1 MTGRGEYKGVAALIL
16 IYVASRVL
24 LVAAGMSGFVLLPS
38 GREFSAGNVQ
48 RPWAGPRPLE
58 MWARWDSEW
67 YLLIAERGYHLEDR
81 MSGRRVAYEPA
92 DATGFFPLY
101 PILTREVARGLEW
114 IPAVRAIA
122 TTPFSPRDPTDTT
135 PRGASLLLAGI
146 LVSNAA
152 LLGSLLVLLHRARG
166 AGSSGSRRGAEPS
179 GAGGPDRAAMFA
191 CVALLF
197 FPPSLFL
204 SAVYAESLLLFLTI
218 LCFRL
223 LSDRR
228 WLAAAVAGA
237 LASATKPTGLL
248 LIVPA
253 VLTMA
258 RARVDHPQGS
268 RESWLAPWVTLPLY
282 GAGAAGFSLY
292 CGTAFGDPL
301 SWLNR
306 QDRWRGPL
314 SGPWRAFTRWAESPR
329 LHGSHGSTVELV
341 FAIFV
346 LTLLLISL
354 WRRPAAE
361 GILAALVAVPPLCAT
376 LWSYGRL
383 SLQAFPIFIT
393 LGEALARRPK
403 LAAAYVAIGGA
414 GSAVLMAYFAA
425 GYWAG

>member
-1 MTGRGEYKGVAALIL
+1 
-16 IYVASRVL
+16 
-24 LVAAGMSGFVLLPS
+24 
-38 GREFSAGNVQ
+38 
-48 RPWAGPRPLE
+48 

-67 YLLIAERGYHLEDR
+67 YLLIAERGYHLEES

-101 PILTREVARGLEW
+101 PILTRQVARALEW
-114 IPAVRAIA
+114 IPAVRSLA
-122 TTPFSPRDPTDTT
+122 TAPFTPRDPTDTT
-135 PRGASLLLAGI
+135 PRGAALLLAGV
-146 LVSNAA
+146 LVSNTA
-152 LLGSLLVLLHRARG
+152 LLGSLVLLLDR
-166 AGSSGSRRGAEPS
+166 AGSAPSRPRPGESGGKSPE
-179 GAGGPDRAAMFA
+179 RAALFA

-197 FPPSLFL
+197 FPPSIFL

-218 LCFRL
+218 LCFRF
-223 LSDRR
+223 LSGGR
-228 WLAAAVAGA
+228 WLAAAMAGA

-248 LIVPA
+248 LLVPA

-258 RARVDHPQGS
+258 RSRVDRPEGS
-268 RESWLAPWVTLPLY
+268 RGSWLAPWVTLPLY

-292 CGTAFGDPL
+292 CGQAFGDPL
-301 SWLNR
+301 SWLHR

-329 LHGSHGSTVELV
+329 VHGSHGSTVELIL
-341 FAIFV
+341 AIFV
-346 LTLLLISL
+346 LTWLLISF

-361 GILAALVAVPPLCAT
+361 GILAGLVAVPPLCST

-393 LGEALARRPK
+393 LGEVLARRPK
-403 LAAAYVAIGGA
+403 LAAVYVAIGAA

-425 GYWAG
+425 GFWAG